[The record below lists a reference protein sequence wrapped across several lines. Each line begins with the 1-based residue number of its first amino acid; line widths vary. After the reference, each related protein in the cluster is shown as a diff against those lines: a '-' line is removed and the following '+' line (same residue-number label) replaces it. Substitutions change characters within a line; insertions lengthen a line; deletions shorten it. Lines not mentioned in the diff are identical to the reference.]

1 MPKGKP
7 FSTLNEQVL
16 HENPYWTYQQES
28 YLLADGISESDYYY
42 VNSRG
47 STIIIPLLT
56 DDVMI
61 MIRQYRYLNQRFSIE
76 FPGGGIMN
84 GYSMM
89 DNAHKELREETGC
102 IARTISPIGEFNPCN
117 GITNEICTVYIAKDL
132 TQAEQDMDET
142 EEIEILHVNMS
153 EMTSLIRSGEIWDG
167 MTLASWTLFQTVQSK
182 DSAS

>member
-7 FSTLNEQVL
+7 FSTLNEQIL
-16 HENPYWTYQQES
+16 HENPYWTYRQDE
-28 YLLADGISESDYYY
+28 YLLADGISQSEYYY

-47 STIIIPLLT
+47 STIIIPLLR

-61 MIRQYRYLNQRFSIE
+61 MVRQYRYLNQRFSIE
-76 FPGGGIMN
+76 FPGGGISA
-84 GYSMM
+84 GYSEM
-89 DNAHKELREETGC
+89 DNALKELQEETGFV
-102 IARTISPIGEFNPCN
+102 AGTISSIGVFNPCN
-117 GITNEICTVYIAKDL
+117 GITDEICSVYIAKEL
-132 TQAEQDMDET
+132 TQAEQEMDET

-153 EMTSLIRSGEIWDG
+153 DFASLIRTGEIWDG